1 MLEELVVVVLI
12 IGRTHMQSE
21 VDGIQ
26 KVHFQNIQF
35 LGGKTANLRIVAVDE
50 EAVVEELRGYH
61 NATE

>member
-1 MLEELVVVVLI
+1 
-12 IGRTHMQSE
+12 MQSE